1 VVWGMDDVGRA
12 WKFSGV
18 RWRSEPLYFITKGF
32 VEFEIC
38 PVNLF
43 DVVLLEVFVKH
54 TINAL

>member
-1 VVWGMDDVGRA
+1 MHGNLAGCDG
-12 WKFSGV
+12 K
-18 RWRSEPLYFITKGF
+18 ENPLYFITKGF